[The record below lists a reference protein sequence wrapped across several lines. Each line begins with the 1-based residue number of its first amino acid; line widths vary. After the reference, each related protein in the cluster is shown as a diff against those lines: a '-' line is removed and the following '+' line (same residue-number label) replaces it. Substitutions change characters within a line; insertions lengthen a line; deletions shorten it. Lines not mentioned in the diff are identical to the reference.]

1 MHAVD
6 VVDAVLLLLVEL
18 VVFVD
23 VVIDVAV
30 VVVVVAVEV
39 VQAGLAQFWSTF
51 PCDQFSDA
59 KNFFPL
65 FERRMHLP
73 SGFTSQYTQP
83 CAVAHLRAQS
93 FGCHV
98 VLSGAVAGSS
108 SSSRL
113 PLK

>member
-1 MHAVD
+1 MLVVED
-6 VVDAVLLLLVEL
+6 VVDTVL
-18 VVFVD
+18 VV
-23 VVIDVAV
+23 VVNVVV
-30 VVVVVAVEV
+30 VVVVVAAV
-39 VQAGLAQFWSTF
+39 VVALVVAHSGRPHDASRS

-59 KNFFPL
+59 KNFFPF